1 MHGYIKSQC
10 SEITLKS
17 LNFHLKK
24 IGGISIRLFFG
35 GLFARLFQA
44 LFSSSIIVSVSVR
57 AIDFQTNHS
66 DLGAQSFWAKV
77 VTVDCCILIFC
88 GQIIGTSFRWIDL
101 RCRSPSCD
109 CATNCSIF
117 GSDKVDVVER
127 RQLSG
132 VFSAELPYQ
141 KSWFYC
147 QFNGNT
153 GRPKKF

>member
-1 MHGYIKSQC
+1 MYIKWKSQC
-10 SEITLKS
+10 GEITLKS

-35 GLFARLFQA
+35 FCLPDCFKRCLVPLSLSLCPCHWFPNKSFWPWGPKFLGKGCDWRL
-44 LFSSSIIVSVSVR
+44 L
-57 AIDFQTNHS
+57 HS
-66 DLGAQSFWAKV
+66 D
-77 VTVDCCILIFC
+77 IFC
-88 GQIIGTSFRWIDL
+88 GQIIGTSFGWIDL